1 MRKAGVINAASARL
15 RSAGVETR
23 RGLARLDLGLVA
35 LARRLAEHEQGTY
48 CGYTACRRPVKLVYC
63 QEMPTLHEAF
73 LFERQIKG
81 WSRRKKEALI
91 AGSYDLLPG
100 LSRSRRAG

>member
-1 MRKAGVINAASARL
+1 MAWVYI
-15 RSAGVETR
+15 
-23 RGLARLDLGLVA
+23 LVCRDGSYYVGSTA
-35 LARRLAEHEQGTY
+35 DLARRLAEHEQGTY